1 MTIKIA
7 TAECFTHG
15 IIAREIHACCQGYQG
30 EFGPK
35 VLGNLPD
42 DVTLLCGLFIPTLSA
57 LKTVLKVDP
66 PEPHKLINGIKV
78 YNEEDDLEVA
88 MLMAKSVRDINCAD
102 IGIGTTA
109 GIGRGGIAIITD
121 KFTVKTTSDVYA
133 DLCSSDSKQILLR
146 QNSGIKKTLSI
157 LKDVI
162 SSDNEEKIKP

>member
-30 EFGPK
+30 EFGPN

-42 DVTLLCGLFIPTLSA
+42 DVILLCGMFIPTLSA

-78 YNEEDDLEVA
+78 YNEEDDQEVA
-88 MLMAKSVRDINCAD
+88 VLMAKAVKNISGAD

-109 GIGRGGIAIITD
+109 GIGKGGIAIVIDEYTL
-121 KFTVKTTSDVYA
+121 KTTSDVCA
-133 DLCSSDSKQILLR
+133 DLCSFDSEQLLLRQKSGVEKTLILLKQILNLE
-146 QNSGIKKTLSI
+146 
-157 LKDVI
+157 KD
-162 SSDNEEKIKP
+162 SA